1 MVSCAQVSISY
12 QKEDFGEVPIGTDT
26 FFDPSRSNKAPF
38 VFILCLVSLNAL
50 VITGFAYTLTASQTY
65 PKNMLMIIG
74 KWDEFRQRMTGTRD
88 IEKEWMRSERTK
100 EVFPVE
106 NPEFGVTYGDFS
118 QGTARRVFLPKI
130 THVQESHHN
139 ASIGET
145 VEWLKEALLAITSLI
160 STFFFLLTGKIYL
173 GAFVNAA
180 MVTWIFA
187 SSQVIAPIP
196 V

>member
-1 MVSCAQVSISY
+1 MLKLLSVIKKRTS
-12 QKEDFGEVPIGTDT
+12 EVTIGTNT
-26 FFDPSRSNKAPF
+26 FLDPNRPNKAPF
-38 VFILCLVSLNAL
+38 VFILCLVSINAL
-50 VITGFAYTLTASQTY
+50 VITGFAYTLKASRTH

-100 EVFPVE
+100 QVFPVE
-106 NPEFGVTYGDFS
+106 NPELGVTYGDFS
-118 QGTARRVFLPKI
+118 QGTARRVFFPRI
-130 THVQESHHN
+130 PHVRESHHN

-160 STFFFLLTGKIYL
+160 STFFFLCSGKIYL

-196 V
+196 A